1 MQNVTPFPK
10 QTIITKQQKVKKKP
24 NKSQPFSYIKLTF
37 AVVVGNFIAIASLMA
52 VFFIYLSM
60 MRPIID

>member
-24 NKSQPFSYIKLTF
+24 KQPQSFSYVKLTL

-52 VFFIYLSM
+52 MFYIFLSM
-60 MRPIID
+60 MNSIVD

>member
-10 QTIITKQQKVKKKP
+10 QTSVTKQQKIKKKT
-24 NKSQPFSYIKLTF
+24 NKPQPFSYIKLTL
-37 AVVVGNFIAIASLMA
+37 AVVAGNFIAIASLMA

-60 MRPIID
+60 RIKY

>member
-1 MQNVTPFPK
+1 MQNVSPFPI

-37 AVVVGNFIAIASLMA
+37 AVVVGNFIAIASLIAM
-52 VFFIYLSM
+52 FFIYLSM
-60 MRPIID
+60 MRSIID

>member
-10 QTIITKQQKVKKKP
+10 QTIITKQQKVKKKS
-24 NKSQPFSYIKLTF
+24 NKPQPLSYIKLTF

-52 VFFIYLSM
+52 IFFIYLSM
-60 MRPIID
+60 LSPVVD